1 MFGILLSAF
10 NSVLAW
16 LVRSVLIK
24 FALFFGLYFV
34 TTEFVAVITSILPT
48 GSAVTGALGSL
59 ASSTWYFLDVFMFQ
73 TGLSMVVSAYATR
86 FIIRRIPLI
95 G

>member
-16 LVRSVLIK
+16 LVRSVLVK
-24 FALFFGLYFV
+24 FCVYFALYFI
-34 TTEFVAVITSILPT
+34 TTEFIAVITSLLP
-48 GSAVTGALGSL
+48 SASSINGALSGIT
-59 ASSTWYFLDVFMFQ
+59 ANTAYFLDVFALPS
-73 TGLSMVVSAYATR
+73 GLSMIVSAYATR
-86 FIIRRIPLI
+86 FIIRRIPVI

>member
-16 LVRSVLIK
+16 LVRSVLVK
-24 FALFFGLYFV
+24 FAVFFGLYFI
-34 TTEFVAVITSILPT
+34 TTEFVSVIASILPN
-48 GSAVTGALGSL
+48 GSAVTGAM
-59 ASSTWYFLDVFMFQ
+59 ASVTNSTWYFLDVFMVQ
-73 TGLSMVVSAYATR
+73 TGISMVVSAYATR
-86 FIIRRIPLI
+86 FIIRRIPVI

>member
-16 LVRSVLIK
+16 LVRSVLVK
-24 FALFFGLYFV
+24 FVLFFGLYFV
-34 TTEFVAVITSILPT
+34 TTEFISVIASILPS
-48 GSAVTGALGSL
+48 GSAVTGAM
-59 ASSTWYFLDVFMFQ
+59 ASVTNSTWYFLDVFMVQ
-73 TGLSMVVSAYATR
+73 TGISMVVSAYATR
-86 FIIRRIPLI
+86 FIIRRIPVI

>member
-10 NSVLAW
+10 NTVLAW

-24 FALFFGLYFV
+24 FAVFFGLYFV
-34 TTEFVAVITSILPT
+34 TTEFVSVITAVLPN
-48 GSAVTGALGSL
+48 GSAVTGAMAGVTN
-59 ASSTWYFLDVFMFQ
+59 STWYFLDVFMVQ
-73 TGLSMVVSAYATR
+73 TGISMVVSAYATR
-86 FIIRRIPLI
+86 FVIRRIPVI

>member
-16 LVRSVLIK
+16 VFRSLLVK
-24 FALFFGLYFV
+24 FAIFFGLYFI
-34 TTEFVAVITSILPT
+34 TTEFVSVITSMLPT
-48 GSAVTGALGSL
+48 GSAVTGAMASVT
-59 ASSTWYFLDVFMFQ
+59 SSTWYFLDVFMVQ
-73 TGLSMVVSAYATR
+73 TGISTVVSAYATR
-86 FIIRRIPLI
+86 FIIRRIPVI